1 MFVLELA
8 MGISV
13 EEVRKVAMLARLLL
27 DDEELQ
33 AMSEQ
38 LTKILDYMELL
49 RRVETSNVEPLAHQG
64 GRGDA
69 VANRVDRHRLQEE
82 VAEVEE
88 LQPEAA
94 AGRSQQRAV
103 RAEADFAPGVPVDA
117 AEVVEH
123 VQSLLGAWR
132 LAS

>member
-1 MFVLELA
+1 

-49 RRVETSNVEPLAHQG
+49 RRVETSNVEPLAHPLELVSVFRPDQLAASLPREQALACAPRHDG
-64 GRGDA
+64 QCYLVPA
-69 VANRVDRHRLQEE
+69 VLG
-82 VAEVEE
+82 E
-88 LQPEAA
+88 L
-94 AGRSQQRAV
+94 
-103 RAEADFAPGVPVDA
+103 
-117 AEVVEH
+117 
-123 VQSLLGAWR
+123 
-132 LAS
+132 